1 MGMGGRFHRLL
12 LMVVTLALAAG
23 LGVSTGTRPGEAQGG
38 IQGFFAGTS
47 ADGGLFLA
55 QSHQDLSG
63 SMQIKLAGVTIP
75 GRALSSFNKYCSKVL
90 GGHLLMLKVYERQGE
105 VKFMPTYLAEVTI
118 LAGDR
123 RINFN
128 KQALVDGYGMLKRDD
143 PRFSAWEKYENTA
156 RGRKVGVWSIG
167 TPRWPIPE
175 IPRVPA
181 QGTTQGT
188 DRDRIIGQYGLP
200 DHTNRVTIP
209 DNYSVISYHLYI
221 TDFYLR
227 EGLVFIYRD
236 GKLVNKQPYVER

>member
-1 MGMGGRFHRLL
+1 MYRLL
-12 LMVVTLALAAG
+12 ALLLVVGVLLALPA
-23 LGVSTGTRPGEAQGG
+23 LPVEAQSGG

-47 ADGGLFLA
+47 ADGGIFLA

-63 SMQIKLAGVTIP
+63 SMLINLAGVTLP
-75 GRALSSFNKYCSKVL
+75 GKALSSFNKYCSKVL
-90 GGHLLMLKVYERQGE
+90 GGHLLMIKVYERRGE
-105 VKFMPTYLAEVTI
+105 VKFMPSYSGEITI
-118 LAGDR
+118 IAGDK

-128 KQALVDGYGMLKRDD
+128 KQVLVDGYGMLKRDD
-143 PRFSAWEKYENTA
+143 ARFSAWEKYENTA

-167 TPRWPIPE
+167 TPKWVIPT
-175 IPRVPA
+175 IPRVPPQA
-181 QGTTQGT
+181 TAQGT
-188 DRDRIIGQYGLP
+188 DRDRIISQYGLP

-209 DNYSVISYHLYI
+209 DNYSIISYHLYI

>member
-1 MGMGGRFHRLL
+1 MESTTRGPILLAALL
-12 LMVVTLALAAG
+12 LAALLALPA
-23 LGVSTGTRPGEAQGG
+23 RAQNVGS

-47 ADGGLFLA
+47 ADGGVFLA

-63 SMQIKLAGVTIP
+63 SMLIRLAGVTIP
-75 GRALSSFNKYCSKVL
+75 GKALSSFNRYCSKVL
-90 GGHLLMLKVYERQGE
+90 GGHLLMIKVYERQGE
-105 VKFMPTYLAEVTI
+105 IKFMPSYSGEITVV
-118 LAGDR
+118 AGDK

-128 KQALVDGYGMLKRDD
+128 KQILVDGYGMLRRDD
-143 PRFSAWEKYENTA
+143 PRFSAWEKYENT
-156 RGRKVGVWSIG
+156 GRQRRVGIWSIG
-167 TPRWPIPE
+167 QPTWPIPQ
-175 IPRVPA
+175 IPRVPQQA
-181 QGTTQGT
+181 TAQGT
-188 DRDRIIGQYGLP
+188 DRDRTISQYGLP